1 MTDFR
6 REDTSRFILTT
17 LLHFFCNM
25 RLFLLGMILALSSI
39 VTVAQTRPLSGT
51 VIDENDEA
59 LIGATVKVEGT
70 NQATATDVDGKYT
83 VAVKTGGKVTL
94 SISYI
99 GYKTA
104 TVEVGPEENNIVTR
118 LQVNSNVMD
127 EVVVIGYGTAK
138 KQSLTSSVETISG
151 EELIRIPAMNVDQT
165 LAGQVAGLGVMSTT
179 GDPSSAKEATMSIRG
194 NTGEPLLVIDGVP
207 RLGTNTSDGEMRLS
221 DLNPDDIQ
229 SISILKDAA
238 ASAVYGARAA
248 NGVILVQTKRGQDS
262 GRARVNFRGQFNL
275 QEATYLPKFLDSYR
289 FAELYNRAVENS
301 GSDVYTPYD
310 LSLLDSDPNVY
321 GNSNMLDYLNK
332 WGNSQRYTLSV
343 SGGSKSVRYFVSGG
357 YTRNKGLYSNVSR
370 DRYNYSA
377 KLDADLIPG
386 LTLSVDLTG
395 SVSENKNSSYT
406 TIDAAYNFSPL
417 QVLTFTDGHLASIDG
432 ANPLINVYGIGGYN
446 KVNSDFHTVNA
457 VLRYNI
463 PKVDGL
469 QVYVK
474 GTIDLNHQN
483 TSKFTNPT
491 ALYLYD
497 PVTGETSVDPNT
509 VYPKAKIK
517 MEDRHQTIN
526 NKLIEAGISYDHT
539 FGKHSVT
546 GLAVVNYQDYHNK
559 FLTGRNE
566 DLPGEFP
573 EIVGVTS
580 SGYLNG
586 SEFYSERASV
596 VGRATYGFDS
606 RYFAEFS
613 FRVDGSTRFSP
624 DNRWGFFPTVS
635 ASWVISNESFF
646 KNISPDAMS
655 LAKLR
660 GSFGILGD
668 DGNAADFDYL
678 RKYIFSVNGGY
689 PIGGIFGPG
698 ILTDSGNYPNPDL
711 KWGKSKDFNVAADL
725 GFWNNRFSI
734 TGEFFERR
742 RSNMVMDAPAYLFPP
757 SVGTGGSAPSVNIG
771 EVRYRGW
778 DVALK
783 HLNTVGNFRYHVNVN
798 ISRTTDKVL
807 DYGDESAYLPN
818 LRRKGK
824 SYSSRAMYQ
833 AVGLFQSYE
842 EIHEWPVDQDGFGNS
857 TLAPGD
863 IKYVDQD
870 GDNLLTRN
878 DRIYVKTSA
887 LPDLN
892 FGIGLGAE
900 WKGIYMNAQ
909 FQGVTG
915 YNQLI
920 NELYTLEN
928 RSLQRFQDYH
938 YTNSWTP
945 ENPNAEYPRVKF
957 TSSSDNNRLES
968 TFWLKKCNFL
978 RLKALTLGYRFP
990 SKMLRKAHISTLDV
1004 ALQGGNLFTVS
1015 SLHNMDP
1022 ESLRGYPLQRTY
1034 GLTVNFGF

>member
-1 MTDFR
+1 
-6 REDTSRFILTT
+6 
-17 LLHFFCNM
+17 M

-51 VIDENDEA
+51 VIDENEEA

-275 QEATYLPKFLDSYR
+275 QEATYLPKFLDSYK

>member
-1 MTDFR
+1 
-6 REDTSRFILTT
+6 
-17 LLHFFCNM
+17 M

-207 RLGTNTSDGEMRLS
+207 RLGTNTTDGEMRLS

-417 QVLTFTDGHLASIDG
+417 QVLTFTDCHLASIDG